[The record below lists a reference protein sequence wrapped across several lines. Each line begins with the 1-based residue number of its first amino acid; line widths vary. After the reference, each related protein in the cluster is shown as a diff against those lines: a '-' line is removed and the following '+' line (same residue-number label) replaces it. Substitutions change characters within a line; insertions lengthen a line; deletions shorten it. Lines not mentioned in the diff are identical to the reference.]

1 MGLGLGIFSAKRRNG
16 QDGAGQTEG
25 SNSFIRDEETATP
38 WLPEPLYGGL
48 ASRLSRELFG
58 KAAVRMGVEEDL
70 DQYESAFE
78 FAPAPDRYN
87 HRYYRALGTLLVWQ
101 SSRFLTRWR
110 RVSVTLGR
118 CVQVPFLADAS

>member
-1 MGLGLGIFSAKRRNG
+1 MGLGLGIFSCKRRNG

-87 HRYYRALGTLLVWQ
+87 HRYYRALWHFVGVAIFTFIKPGGDV
-101 SSRFLTRWR
+101 
-110 RVSVTLGR
+110 RVLRLDVAFR
-118 CVQVPFLADAS
+118 CHS